1 MQIGPP
7 NVVGPLEIG
16 KFSYSRA
23 WPAHRSLTHFLSAHG
38 PTAATACPSCHPRPA
53 TAWPRLP
60 TTAWSRMA
68 IARPCS
74 LRCLPLPTR
83 AWPPLGPTC
92 PLLGPTYQCL
102 SATAQPRSLPCPPPP
117 GPSYQ
122 CLSATAQPRSLPRP
136 PPLGSAQ
143 SPAPLIL
150 SAHDFDLVRRRRQVR
165 VHRQ

>member
-38 PTAATACPSCHPRPA
+38 PTAATARPSCHPRPA

-60 TTAWSRMA
+60 TTTWSHMA

-83 AWPPLGPTC
+83 ARPPLDPTC
-92 PLLGPTYQCL
+92 PLLGPTCPFPPVL
-102 SATAQPRSLPCPPPP
+102 TAARPLLPVPICH
-117 GPSYQ
+117 
-122 CLSATAQPRSLPRP
+122 R
-136 PPLGSAQ
+136 
-143 SPAPLIL
+143 PAPLPP
-150 SAHDFDLVRRRRQVR
+150 APTAARQHPVARAFDSVRP
-165 VHRQ
+165 